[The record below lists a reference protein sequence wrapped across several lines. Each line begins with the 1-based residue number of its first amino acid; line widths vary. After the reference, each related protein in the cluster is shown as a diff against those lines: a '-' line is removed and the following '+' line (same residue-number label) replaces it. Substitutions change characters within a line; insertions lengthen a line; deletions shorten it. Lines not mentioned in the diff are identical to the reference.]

1 MRKKE
6 IISRLTAPILIAV
19 IGILMLASKDSRQFK
34 MSQEITIFNSIV
46 KQLDLLFVDTI
57 DAQKTVNYGIQSMLS
72 TLDPYTTYFPAE
84 DDENLERLLHN
95 SYGGIGSVIT
105 YDTKTNMTV
114 ISEPYKGMPA
124 DKAGLKPGD
133 TLIKID
139 SVWLQGKQVGDV
151 SNLLRGPSG
160 TKLVVKIKQ
169 IHKKDTLTIP
179 IVRRS
184 IEIPTIPYYGKLSNG
199 VGYIQLRTF
208 TGKPAAEFRTAFMD
222 LKQQGITHLV
232 IDLRS
237 NGGGLITEAIEIAN
251 YFLPKGDT
259 ITSTKGR
266 NSNQNEVYKTTKQP
280 LDTEIPIAILVNS
293 NSASASEI
301 LSGALQDLDRGII
314 IGTKTYGKG
323 LVQSTRQVPYGGTLK
338 LTTAKYY
345 TPSGRCVQA
354 IDYSRRNKDGSVGRI
369 PDSLTNIFHTHK
381 GRIVRDG
388 GGITPDIEVGLNRLP
403 NILFYMA
410 KDNLFFHFANEYAAI
425 HPSITSANDFII
437 NDSTFKAF
445 KQMAIKANFTYD
457 PQSKKILKSLREAAE
472 FEGYAKDAKLELDA
486 LEKKLKHN
494 LSKDIEN
501 AKNEIKEM
509 LASNILQRY
518 YYQQGPIIEQLKN
531 DSTLIHA
538 IHALTDSKRYNK
550 ILSKINPGTIKLG
563 KNKAQTY
570 TRGNIKQ

>member
-1 MRKKE
+1 MRNRKRIFK
-6 IISRLTAPILIAV
+6 LILPASILCIA
-19 IGILMLASKDSRQFK
+19 ILMMAAKDSRQFK

-46 KQLDLLFVDTI
+46 KQLDLQFVDTI
-57 DAQKTVNYGIQSMLS
+57 DATKTVNYGIQAMLS

-84 DDENLERLLHN
+84 DDENLERMLHN
-95 SYGGIGSVIT
+95 SYGGIGSIIT
-105 YDTKTNMTV
+105 YDTKAKMTV

-139 SVWLQGKQVGDV
+139 STWLEGKQVEDV

-160 TKLVVKIKQ
+160 TKLVLKIRRLHQ
-169 IHKKDTLTIP
+169 KDTLTIP
-179 IVRRS
+179 IVRRA
-184 IEIPTIPYYGKLSNG
+184 IEIPTVPYYGKLENG

-222 LKQQGITHLV
+222 LKQQGISHLV

-266 NSNQNEVYKTTKQP
+266 NSNQNEIYRTTKQP
-280 LDTEIPIAILVNS
+280 LDADIPIAVLVNS

-314 IGTKTYGKG
+314 VGTRTYGKG

-369 PDSLTNIFHTHK
+369 PDSLTSVFHTHK

-388 GGITPDIEVGLNRLP
+388 GGITPDIEVGLDRLP
-403 NILFYMA
+403 NILFYMVQ
-410 KDNLFFHFANEYAAI
+410 DNLFFHFANEYAAI
-425 HPSITSANDFII
+425 HPSIAPAEEFVI
-437 NDSTFKAF
+437 NDSTFEAF

-472 FEGYAKDAKLELDA
+472 FEGYEEDAKPELDA

-494 LSKDIEN
+494 LSKDIDK
-501 AKNEIKEM
+501 AKVEIKKM

-531 DSTLIHA
+531 DSTLIRA
-538 IHALTDSKRYNK
+538 VDALTDSKEYNK
-550 ILSKINPGTIKLG
+550 ILSTVNPGTIKFG
-563 KNKAQTY
+563 
-570 TRGNIKQ
+570 IKEDKKEAENEDDK